1 MAKPSSSLLAAG
13 GEAPRM
19 ALLFGCI
26 WSWLPSRTEIR
37 TGSCKLISASRV
49 TPWRK
54 SHKNKRAGG
63 HLCGTAHI
71 GTPPIT
77 QPGFLRNPRRLSPNA
92 SAHLTPGGEA
102 GGRATESFSG
112 LTTHLHH
119 PFPNSDLWEAWN
131 RGLHPT
137 PRKGS
142 TVKDVRKTPT
152 KALPGRPS
160 QRFPGLQPFSGP
172 LLCEQTHKSPRGGR
186 SVGCFPNFLSPE
198 SLFHGF
204 SLELMC

>member
-1 MAKPSSSLLAAG
+1 MLGTSATCCSRPTGMAKPSSSLLAAG

-119 PFPNSDLWEAWN
+119 PCFRTLTCGRRGTEVCTLPPARALRSRMSGKPQQKRFLG
-131 RGLHPT
+131 GLH
-137 PRKGS
+137 S
-142 TVKDVRKTPT
+142 VSQVYS
-152 KALPGRPS
+152 PS
-160 QRFPGLQPFSGP
+160 QGLCCVSRHTNLQEEDVVWGV
-172 LLCEQTHKSPRGGR
+172 SPT
-186 SVGCFPNFLSPE
+186 F
-198 SLFHGF
+198 
-204 SLELMC
+204 